1 MFILYSFLV
10 RITGLLLHLVAL
22 FNKKMQLFLNGRK
35 HSWDILEKNILAND
49 RVFWIHVASLGEYEQ
64 GLPLMEQ
71 LRKRFPSHKIVLTF
85 FSPSGYEVKKN
96 NSIADATLYLPLD
109 TRANAQKFLKL
120 AHPEKAFFIKYEF
133 WPNYLR
139 ALKKQNINTY
149 LISGILR
156 PDQVFFKWYG
166 GFYRK
171 ALTSFSYFFVQNQQS
186 ADLLEKLNY
195 KNTLVVG
202 DTRFDRVIQIVEA
215 NNYLD
220 FVTDFKNE
228 QPLVVV
234 GSSWPQDETLL
245 INFINSTSSKD
256 TKYIFAPH
264 NIKPELLENLTQK
277 LTPRS
282 ILYSQ
287 KEGNELE
294 KKQVLI
300 VDAYSLLTKIY
311 SYADIAYIGGGFGT
325 GIHNILEAATFGV
338 PIIIGPNYKKFQE
351 AKDLIQ
357 LGGCLVVNNQEELTK
372 VFQHLLENPEERRA
386 LGRKNQEY
394 VLRNKNATQRI
405 LDTIF
410 PNN

>member
-1 MFILYSFLV
+1 
-10 RITGLLLHLVAL
+10 
-22 FNKKMQLFLNGRK
+22 MQLFLNGRK

-64 GLPLMEQ
+64 GLPLIEQ

-245 INFINSTSSKD
+245 VNFINSTSSKD

-277 LTPRS
+277 LTPGS